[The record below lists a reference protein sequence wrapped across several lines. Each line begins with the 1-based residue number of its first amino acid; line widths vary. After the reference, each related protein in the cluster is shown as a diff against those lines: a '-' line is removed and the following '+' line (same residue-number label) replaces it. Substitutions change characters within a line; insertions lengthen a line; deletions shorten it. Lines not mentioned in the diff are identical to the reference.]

1 MLRFQ
6 VHVKK
11 IGPAQSGPGGS
22 ERSARRAH
30 LRGQR
35 PPAAPHSP
43 RGVRISSRMNP
54 RLEQL
59 IHLQRV
65 ESDLRRTQAGLA
77 EIPRRK
83 AELEAELAADR
94 AHLDAAR
101 HSLDD
106 SLKARKRHEGSLQDL
121 EGKRSKYK
129 GQLMEVKTNKEY
141 TAMLHEIEAVER
153 EIRSIEDQVLAE
165 MEKAESLTGEVKK
178 EEVAFKAREERH
190 RTDVRGLDERAR
202 VLEGD
207 AARLGAERDEVA
219 KGLDDDTLEMFQ
231 RIAKLRG
238 SAMAEARDGMC
249 QVCHVK
255 LRLQM
260 YADLKRNEEIVQCP
274 ACNRILYYEPP
285 VPVTVPEP

>member
-1 MLRFQ
+1 MSLCSVSTSMSRSRN
-6 VHVKK
+6 
-11 IGPAQSGPGGS
+11 GPIHGDNAARRRRIPGGML
-22 ERSARRAH
+22 EF
-30 LRGQR
+30 
-35 PPAAPHSP
+35 P
-43 RGVRISSRMNP
+43 SSMNP

-65 ESDLRRTQAGLA
+65 ESELRRTQGGMA
-77 EIPRRK
+77 EIPKRK

-129 GQLMEVKTNKEY
+129 GQLMDVKTNKEY
-141 TAMLHEIEAVER
+141 TAMLHEIEGVER

-178 EEVAFKAREERH
+178 EEVGFKAREERH

-219 KGLDDDTLEMFQ
+219 KGLDEDTLEMFQ

-255 LRLQM
+255 LRLQL
-260 YADLKRNEEIVQCP
+260 YSDLKRNEEIVQCP

-285 VPVTVPEP
+285 VPVTVPQP